1 MRGAPDE
8 MRGRF
13 MTNFL
18 VKHFVKDYE
27 QVDSAKVRTA
37 YGMLSSVVGICCN
50 LLLFASKLAI
60 GLLVNSISVMADAFN
75 NLSDA
80 ASSIIGFIGVK
91 MAEKPADD
99 DHPFGH
105 GRIEYISAFIV
116 AFIVIQVGFS
126 LFKTSLGKVLHPEA
140 LAFKWI
146 SVVILLLSV
155 GMKLWL
161 SMFNRRLG
169 KRINSKV
176 MLATAADAM
185 GDVATTSAAILSI
198 AVFGIW
204 GVNIDGIVGL
214 VVSVVVM
221 IAGVNIA
228 KDTLAPLIGEA
239 IDPELYEQITN
250 FVESF
255 DGIVGTHDLIV
266 HNYGPSKSMASIHA
280 EVPND
285 VDVEVSHEIIDQ
297 IEHEAV
303 RRFGILLVIH
313 LDPVETHDARVAEFR
328 DMLGQVLEEL
338 DSRLSYH
345 DFRMVDGVE
354 HINLIFDLV
363 VPREYKQQVQDNL
376 KVRVSSAVR
385 KRDPRCACVITV
397 ENSYLAET

>member
-1 MRGAPDE
+1 
-8 MRGRF
+8 
-13 MTNFL
+13 MTELL
-18 VKHFVKDYE
+18 VKRFVKNYQQTDLV
-27 QVDSAKVRTA
+27 QVRTA
-37 YGMLSSVVGICCN
+37 YGTLSSIVGIFCN
-50 LLLFASKLAI
+50 VLLFGAKLFI

-80 ASSIIGFIGVK
+80 ASSIIGFVGVK

-105 GRIEYISAFIV
+105 GRIEYIAAFIV

-126 LFKTSLGKVLHPEA
+126 LFKTSLNKILHPESM
-140 LAFKWI
+140 AFKWI
-146 SVVILLLSV
+146 SILILALSV

-161 SMFNRRLG
+161 SLFNKKLG

-176 MLATAADAM
+176 MLATSADAM
-185 GDVATTSAAILSI
+185 GDVATTSATILSI
-198 AVFGIW
+198 AVFGIF

-214 VVSVVVM
+214 VVSIVVM

-239 IDPELYEQITN
+239 IDPELYQQITN

-255 DGIVGTHDLIV
+255 DGILGTHDLIV

-285 VDVEVSHEIIDQ
+285 VNVERSHEVIDQ
-297 IEHEAV
+297 IEHEAA
-303 RRFGILLVIH
+303 RRFGLLLVIH
-313 LDPVETHDARVAEFR
+313 MDPVEMHDERVREFS
-328 DMLGQVLEEL
+328 DMLREVLTEL
-338 DSRLSYH
+338 DSRLTFH
-345 DFRMVDGVE
+345 DFRMVDGME

-363 VPREYKQQVQDNL
+363 APREYKAAIQDNL
-376 KVRVSSAVR
+376 KARISAAVR

-397 ENSYLAET
+397 ENSYLAEAQKQG